1 MTPHVSEGHV
11 AGGHEQLMF
20 ALQGDV
26 QKGLGRMS
34 GPGTEVYNKLRI
46 SYKDRYQPVCRGPPQ
61 CEQTVDRMLQCSQFG
76 GIVGRII
83 ATVIHRVG
91 R

>member
-1 MTPHVSEGHV
+1 MTPHVSEGHI
-11 AGGHEQLMF
+11 AGGHEQLTY

-26 QKGLGRMS
+26 QKGLGGTS

-46 SYKDRYQPVCRGPPQ
+46 SYEDRYQPIRWCPPQ
-61 CEQTVDRMLQCSQFG
+61 CEQTADRMLQCSQLG
-76 GIVGRII
+76 SIVSRII
-83 ATVIHRVG
+83 ATMIHRVG